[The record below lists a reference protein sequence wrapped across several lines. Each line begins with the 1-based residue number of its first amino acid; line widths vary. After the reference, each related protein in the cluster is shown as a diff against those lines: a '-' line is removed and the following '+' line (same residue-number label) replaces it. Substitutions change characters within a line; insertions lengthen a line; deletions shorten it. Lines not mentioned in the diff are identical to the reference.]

1 MKVEKEKELYQIVT
15 TRFGELTLVATE
27 QAVTQVLFGSIVLKH
42 AHSGTNKVLRQAAKE
57 IEEYMAWERR
67 VFSVPLAY
75 EGTAFQNK
83 VWTSLRDIPYG
94 VTCSYKELA
103 ESIGDP
109 KASRAV
115 GNANNKN
122 PLPIFIPCHR
132 VIGSDGSLVGY
143 AGGIEIKQ
151 KLLKLERN
159 YTI

>member
-1 MKVEKEKELYQIVT
+1 MKVDKEKEFYQIVT
-15 TRFGELTLVATE
+15 TRFGKLTIVATE
-27 QAVTQVLFGSIVLKH
+27 QVVTQVLFGSRLLKH
-42 AHSGTNKVLRQAAKE
+42 AHSGTNKVLMQAAKE

-67 VFSVPLAY
+67 FFSVPIAY
-75 EGTAFQNK
+75 DGTVFQNK

-94 VTCSYKELA
+94 VTYSYKEFA

-122 PLPIFIPCHR
+122 PLPILIPCHR
-132 VIGSDGSLVGY
+132 VIGWDGSLVGY
-143 AGGIEIKQ
+143 AGGIEMKR
-151 KLLKLERN
+151 KLLKLEEN

>member
-1 MKVEKEKELYQIVT
+1 MKVDKEKEFYQIVT
-15 TRFGELTLVATE
+15 TRFGKLTIVATE
-27 QAVTQVLFGSIVLKH
+27 QAVTQVLFGSRLLKH
-42 AHSGTNKVLRQAAKE
+42 AHSGTNKVLMQAAKE

-67 VFSVPLAY
+67 FFSVPIAY
-75 EGTAFQNK
+75 DGTAFQNK

-94 VTCSYKELA
+94 VTYSYKEFA

-122 PLPIFIPCHR
+122 PLPILIPCHR
-132 VIGSDGSLVGY
+132 VIGWDGSLVGY
-143 AGGIEIKQ
+143 AGGIEMKR
-151 KLLKLERN
+151 KLLKLEEN